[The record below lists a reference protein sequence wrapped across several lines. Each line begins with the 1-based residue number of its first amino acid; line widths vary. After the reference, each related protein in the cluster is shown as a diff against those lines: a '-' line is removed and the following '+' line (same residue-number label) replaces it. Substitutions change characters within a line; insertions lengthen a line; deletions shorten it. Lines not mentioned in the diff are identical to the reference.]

1 MSERR
6 SPSRR
11 GILKGAVAGAVVAG
25 LGGTAAPANAAD
37 AELLAMGRE
46 LEALEAQERAAD
58 ELSDRLYDEATR
70 ACPAPSAALLAYSWR
85 GQPLFLSSGE
95 GYRLNSEP
103 YGALLQRVQFCRD
116 QGASGDHYPEALLI
130 ADLKR
135 WEDGRRAAC
144 DANGFTAAMKE
155 LDRLALI
162 GHTLCVNIA
171 TTPATTPAGLRV
183 KLQALAHCHRGEPG
197 DGAEWI
203 SEVIKNNPVCGR
215 GFTTD
220 ERLVFSVFRDVGAV
234 LKVGAT
240 A

>member
-1 MSERR
+1 MRERGS

-11 GILKGAVAGAVVAG
+11 GLLKGAVAA
-25 LGGTAAPANAAD
+25 TAAASLANLAAADQAD

-46 LEALEAQERAAD
+46 LEALEAQERIAD
-58 ELSDRLYDEATR
+58 DASDRLYEEASRT
-70 ACPAPSAALLAYSWR
+70 CPAPSAALLAYSWR
-85 GQPLFLSSGE
+85 GEPLFRASGE

-103 YGALLQRVQFCRD
+103 YGALMQRSVSWRD
-116 QGASGDHYPEALLI
+116 MGASGDHHPEAPLI

-135 WEDGRRAAC
+135 WEDGRRTAC
-144 DANGFTAAMKE
+144 DANGCTAAMKE

-162 GHTLCVNIA
+162 GHALCVNIA

-203 SEVIKNNPVCGR
+203 SEVINNNPVCGR

-220 ERLVFSVFRDVGAV
+220 ERLVFSVVRDVGAV
-234 LKVGAT
+234 LTTGAS

>member
-1 MSERR
+1 MRERGS

-11 GILKGAVAGAVVAG
+11 GLLKGAAAAVA
-25 LGGTAAPANAAD
+25 AAALANLAAADQAD

-58 ELSDRLYDEATR
+58 ELSDRLYEEAART
-70 ACPAPSAALLAYSWR
+70 CPAPSAALLAYSWR
-85 GQPLFLSSGE
+85 GEPLFRASGE

-103 YGALLQRVQFCRD
+103 YGALLQRARGWQDMGV
-116 QGASGDHYPEALLI
+116 SGGHYPEAPLI

-144 DANGFTAAMKE
+144 DANGCAAVMAE
-155 LDRLALI
+155 MDRLARA
-162 GHTLCVNIA
+162 GTALCSRIA
-171 TTPATTPAGLRV
+171 ATPAATLDGMRV
-183 KLQALAHCHRGEPG
+183 KLQALAYCHRGEPG
-197 DGAEWI
+197 DKGEWI
-203 SEVIKNNPVCGR
+203 TEVINNTPPYGR

-220 ERLVFSVFRDVGAV
+220 ERLVYSVFHDVCGLLVA
-234 LKVGAT
+234 GAT

>member
-25 LGGTAAPANAAD
+25 LGGATAAANTAD

-58 ELSDRLYDEATR
+58 EASDRLYDEATR

-85 GQPLFLSSGE
+85 GEPLFLSSGE
-95 GYRLNSEP
+95 GYRLNGEP
-103 YGALLQRVQFCRD
+103 YGALLQRVQFWRD
-116 QGASGDHYPEALLI
+116 QGASENHYPEAPLI
-130 ADLKR
+130 ADIKR
-135 WEDGRRAAC
+135 WEEGRRAAC
-144 DANGFTAAMKE
+144 DANGCTAAMKE

-162 GHTLCVNIA
+162 GHALCVNIA

-203 SEVIKNNPVCGR
+203 SDVIKNNPVCGR

-234 LKVGAT
+234 LTTGAS

>member
-25 LGGTAAPANAAD
+25 LGATAEAAPAD

-46 LEALEAQERAAD
+46 LEALQAQERVAD
-58 ELSDRLYDEATR
+58 ETSDRLYDEATR
-70 ACPAPSAALLAYSWR
+70 ACPAPSAALLAYSWQ
-85 GQPLFLSSGE
+85 GEPLFLSSGE
-95 GYRLNSEP
+95 GYRLNGEP
-103 YGALLQRVQFCRD
+103 YGALLQRVQFWRD
-116 QGASGDHYPEALLI
+116 QGVSGDRYPEAPLI

-144 DANGFTAAMKE
+144 DANGCTAAMKE

-162 GHTLCVNIA
+162 GHALCVNIA

-220 ERLVFSVFRDVGAV
+220 ERLVFSVVRDVGAV
-234 LKVGAT
+234 LTTGT
-240 A
+240 TS